1 MTRRIEIVDTTLR
14 DGHQSQWATRMT
26 TSMML
31 DVCGRLDEAG
41 FCAIDLM
48 GQPQFD
54 ASVRFLKE
62 DPWQRLDLIRERVTR
77 NPLRGWMR
85 SKGFHFADVMAPDLM
100 ELWIERQI
108 AHGIGS
114 ITCFDGLNDIENL
127 IDPLSSAKK
136 HGAEAVGALAF
147 TLSPVHTDELYVNL
161 ARDLV
166 TRARVDVI
174 LIKDSGALL
183 TPERCRTLVPKIR
196 KVIGAVPLEV
206 HSHCNVGMA
215 LPSYV
220 AAWEA
225 GADRVHAA
233 LWPLGGGIAPPST
246 QSVLRNFGSLDAL
259 PDIDMEIVAEV
270 SRHFEQIAEREGFA
284 KSVPLDY
291 DVAHYGH
298 QVPGGMVSN
307 FRASLEEVGLGDR
320 MEDVLLECGRVRKDL
335 GYPMLIT
342 PFAQLVG
349 GQALLNVI
357 NDERY
362 KVVLDAT
369 KRFALGYWGTPPAP
383 VDPDVLDKIVANGAR
398 DIPLDVT
405 PTGND
410 VADLRR
416 RFPNMADDERLLRNM
431 VPGSHVDE
439 MLATRSEPQ
448 PYRFPC
454 PTERLLEGIAAR
466 PGWSDLHIEF
476 GETKIRA
483 ARSG

>member
-1 MTRRIEIVDTTLR
+1 MTRKVEIVDTTLR

-26 TSMML
+26 TAMML

-54 ASVRFLKE
+54 ASVRYLKD
-62 DPWQRLDLIRERVTR
+62 DPWQRLDMVRERVTR

-100 ELWIERQI
+100 DLWIERQV
-108 AHGIGS
+108 AHGIGA
-114 ITCFDGLNDIENL
+114 ITCFDGLNDIKNL
-127 IDPLSSAKK
+127 IDPLTSARK
-136 HGAEAVGALAF
+136 HGAQAVGALAF

-166 TRARVDVI
+166 EKAAADVV

-183 TPERCRTLVPKIR
+183 TPQRCRTLVPQIR
-196 KVIGAVPLEV
+196 AVVGDTPLEV
-206 HSHCNVGMA
+206 HSHGNVGMA

-220 AAWEA
+220 EAWHA

-246 QSVLRNFGSLDAL
+246 QSVLRNFDALDAL
-259 PDIDMEIVAEV
+259 PSIDMTIVDEV
-270 SRHFEQIAEREGFA
+270 SQHFEKIADREGFT
-284 KSVPLDY
+284 KSAPLDY
-291 DVAHYGH
+291 DLSHYSH

-307 FRASLEEVGLGDR
+307 FRASLAEVGLSDR
-320 MEDVLLECGRVRKDL
+320 MEDVLKECALVRKDL

-369 KRFALGYWGTPPAP
+369 KRFAVGYWGKPPAP
-383 VDPDVLDKIVANGAR
+383 VDQEALDRIVENGSK
-398 DIPLDVT
+398 DIPLV
-405 PTGND
+405 PPPSRND

-416 RFPNMADDERLLRNM
+416 RFPNMSDEERLLRNM
-431 VPGSHVDE
+431 VPGKHIDE
-439 MLATRSEPQ
+439 MLAVRDVPQ
-448 PYRFPC
+448 PYRFLSPS
-454 PTERLLEGIAAR
+454 ERLIEGLAAR
-466 PGWSDLHIEF
+466 PAWSDLQIEV
-476 GETKIRA
+476 GDVRLHATRA
-483 ARSG
+483 D